1 MIKKEEVYKIGLFN
15 KPHGIHGELQ
25 FTFTDDIFDRVDCD
39 YLVCLLDG
47 IFVPF
52 FMEEYRFR
60 SDSTA
65 LVKLEGV
72 DTAERARMFTNVEVY
87 FPVKHA
93 EEAGEGELSWE
104 FFVGFRM
111 EDVHHGMLGE
121 VVDVDTATVN
131 TLFIVEREGEELLV
145 PAQEEFIR
153 AGCWWSG
160 ARPGATTGGPGWRFK
175 TFVKVKYISLVNLIA
190 GREVVTELLMQKL
203 NEKNLLRELSLII
216 SEGEKRDQML
226 AGYDE
231 VNEKLGD
238 AGASERFARM
248 MIDELSRFR
257 G

>member
-52 FMEEYRFR
+52 FIEEYRFR

-65 LVKLEGV
+65 LVKLEGI

-93 EEAGEGELSWE
+93 EEAEDGELSWN

-111 EDVHHGMLGE
+111 EDVRHGELGE
-121 VVDVDTATVN
+121 VVEVDTTTVN
-131 TLFIVEREGEELLV
+131 TLFVVEQEDGEELLI
-145 PAQEEFIR
+145 PAQEEFIVEINQEKKLITVELPE
-153 AGCWWSG
+153 G
-160 ARPGATTGGPGWRFK
+160 
-175 TFVKVKYISLVNLIA
+175 LLNL
-190 GREVVTELLMQKL
+190 EDLE
-203 NEKNLLRELSLII
+203 E
-216 SEGEKRDQML
+216 D
-226 AGYDE
+226 
-231 VNEKLGD
+231 
-238 AGASERFARM
+238 
-248 MIDELSRFR
+248 
-257 G
+257 